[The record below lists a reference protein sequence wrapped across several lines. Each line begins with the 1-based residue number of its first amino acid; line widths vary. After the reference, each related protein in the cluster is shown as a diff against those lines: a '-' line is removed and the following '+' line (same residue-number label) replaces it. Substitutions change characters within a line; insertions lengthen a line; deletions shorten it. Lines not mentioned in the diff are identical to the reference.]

1 MYQVDIQ
8 NKKMNKLRTP
18 TFSELNL
25 SERYDIQEW
34 IDDKPSIL
42 GEELL
47 IIGKEVLLP
56 SGIRLDLLAIDR
68 NGNLVII
75 ELKRDV
81 SGSHV
86 DWQAI
91 KYASY
96 CSAFTDEEVLNIYQQ
111 YIDKKKT
118 QKNAKYEIESFIEVE
133 IKNLNQEQRII
144 LVSKDFHSDVAS
156 AVLWLNDKGLDIKCI
171 KISPFITDN
180 NQLLIYP
187 TQIIPLPEAEDFIK
201 RKAIQKKENFL
212 QQNDMDRISFDVPEY
227 SVDELENKLS
237 HFLSRQG
244 NLTERFIV
252 FLEILLSE
260 DREFGREEIKELFFN
275 RYEIGHHVQHAGR
288 LLSNVSQAITRK
300 SNDFL
305 RQLIKFGRDDDCSG
319 AYKHNYYIP
328 NEYRNL
334 IQRIINEVE

>member
-111 YIDKKKT
+111 SQHTTK
-118 QKNAKYEIESFIEVE
+118 
-133 IKNLNQEQRII
+133 
-144 LVSKDFHSDVAS
+144 
-156 AVLWLNDKGLDIKCI
+156 
-171 KISPFITDN
+171 
-180 NQLLIYP
+180 
-187 TQIIPLPEAEDFIK
+187 K
-201 RKAIQKKENFL
+201 RKSLLKQWHNNNFSHEPPL
-212 QQNDMDRISFDVPEY
+212 CQTLTD
-227 SVDELENKLS
+227 SVK
-237 HFLSRQG
+237 
-244 NLTERFIV
+244 
-252 FLEILLSE
+252 
-260 DREFGREEIKELFFN
+260 
-275 RYEIGHHVQHAGR
+275 Y
-288 LLSNVSQAITRK
+288 
-300 SNDFL
+300 
-305 RQLIKFGRDDDCSG
+305 
-319 AYKHNYYIP
+319 
-328 NEYRNL
+328 
-334 IQRIINEVE
+334 